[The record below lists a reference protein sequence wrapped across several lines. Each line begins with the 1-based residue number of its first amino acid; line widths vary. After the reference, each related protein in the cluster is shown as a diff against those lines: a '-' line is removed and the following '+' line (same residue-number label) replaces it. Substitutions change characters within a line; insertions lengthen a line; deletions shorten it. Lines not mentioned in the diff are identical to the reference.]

1 MLANP
6 NLLFMFTLEL
16 QCNAQNKQIDLCL
29 FYKNDWYKNVVR
41 ALKYPV
47 RTYQDF
53 KTHKINILR
62 ANSIYSIY
70 TNKKIL

>member
-29 FYKNDWYKNVVR
+29 FYKNVVR